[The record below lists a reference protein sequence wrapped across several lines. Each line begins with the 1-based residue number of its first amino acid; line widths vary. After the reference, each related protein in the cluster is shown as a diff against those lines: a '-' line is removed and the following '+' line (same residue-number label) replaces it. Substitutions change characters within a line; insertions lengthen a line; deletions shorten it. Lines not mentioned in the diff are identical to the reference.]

1 MMKRKFYLSILIIFI
16 IAGKV
21 HAQFTVTGEIRP
33 RAEFRNGFKTLNNES
48 TDPAFFIE
56 QRSRLYLDYKNEKFV
71 FRLTFQ
77 DIRLWGENPQIFKAD
92 NALFNVHEAW
102 GQYNFSEKSALR
114 VGRQELDYDN
124 ARFLGNLAWAQ
135 QSRSHDLAKFTYDA
149 GDLQFHVGAAFNQED
164 VISNPEPRRLSG
176 TLYATGGN
184 YKTMQFAWFHK
195 DYEKSDFSLLFL
207 NNGVQSLADSSVN
220 FSQTL
225 GFIGKRSLGKINLE
239 GELYYQF
246 GNDPSGRDLSAYL
259 ASLSLK
265 FKAGLLP
272 ITIGADILSGT
283 DPGSSKSNAFTPL
296 YGTNHKFYGFMD
308 YFYVGNGHGNVGLRD
323 FFIKS
328 KIKTGQKSGLII
340 HLHEFLS
347 NATIMDGDNNESSSV
362 LGTEIDLVYNL
373 DIAKEVNFKLGYSQ
387 LFASDSME
395 IIKGGDKSELNNWA
409 WAMLTIKPVLFKK

>member
-1 MMKRKFYLSILIIFI
+1 M

-21 HAQFTVTGEIRP
+21 NAQFTVTGEIRP
-33 RAEFRNGFKTLNNES
+33 RAEFRNGFKTLNNED

-71 FRLTFQ
+71 FKLTFQ

-114 VGRQELDYDN
+114 VGRQELNYDN

-135 QSRSHDLAKFTYDA
+135 QSRSHDLVKFTYET
-149 GDLQFHVGAAFNQED
+149 GDLQFHAGAAFNQED

-176 TLYATGGN
+176 TLYAIGGN

-207 NNGVQSLADSSVN
+207 NNGVQSLVDSSVN

-225 GFIGKRSLGKINLE
+225 GFIGNRSLGKINLE
-239 GELYYQF
+239 GEFYYQF
-246 GNDPSGRDLSAYL
+246 GNDPSGRNLSAYL

-283 DPGSSKSNAFTPL
+283 DPGSSKNNAFTPL

-308 YFYVGNGHGNVGLRD
+308 YFYVGNGHGNVGLQD

-387 LFASDSME
+387 LFGTDSME
-395 IIKGGDKSELNNWA
+395 IIKGGDKGELNNWA
-409 WAMLTIKPVLFKK
+409 WAILTIKPVLFKK